1 MSGWSTLQRAAL
13 CTVELSCLR
22 KVPFPSASSVMW
34 PSPRG
39 EEAYRALNQRL
50 WALESDGLAPHLL
63 RQQTREQTA
72 AVKEEMEPVWQRVQ
86 RAQYTSDTAYA
97 KHERYCRDQ
106 RVLLRQLADLTAY
119 ERPMHELDNRKD
131 HIMALCTVAVANLAM
146 WVRDE
151 YFPADYAHATWQR
164 LAPFFR
170 LPGRIMPGA
179 ETLCVELRPF
189 NDRRLRGDLT
199 LLCARVQT
207 LQPRLPDG
215 RRLIFTVAGEASRAL
230 DMQQE
235 AVA

>member
-119 ERPMHELDNRKD
+119 ERPMHVLPCG
-131 HIMALCTVAVANLAM
+131 LCPRDVAAPGSLLPVARPYYAGS
-146 WVRDE
+146 RD
-151 YFPADYAHATWQR
+151 P
-164 LAPFFR
+164 
-170 LPGRIMPGA
+170 
-179 ETLCVELRPF
+179 LCR
-189 NDRRLRGDLT
+189 
-199 LLCARVQT
+199 AAT
-207 LQPRLPDG
+207 LQRPSTTR
-215 RRLIFTVAGEASRAL
+215 
-230 DMQQE
+230 
-235 AVA
+235 